1 MNATLTI
8 EEINVILQELEAASP
23 HDACRTCECLQ
34 GFLTQLGLDAP
45 EDAGALIRPWLAERG
60 QVHGCL
66 GCDPCPPGDQFAAY
80 LRTGDKPTA
89 VPIPLMQSDFSAMMR
104 S

>member
-1 MNATLTI
+1 MHAILTI
-8 EEINVILQELEAASP
+8 EEIDAILQGLEAALP
-23 HDACRTCECLQ
+23 HAECRTCECLQ

-45 EDAGALIRPWLAERG
+45 EDTGALIRPWLTPPG

-80 LRTGDKPTA
+80 LRGPNSSRQQQIILLQ
-89 VPIPLMQSDFSAMMR
+89 V
-104 S
+104 

>member
-8 EEINVILQELEAASP
+8 EEINAILQELEAASP

-34 GFLTQLGLDAP
+34 GFLTQLGLDTP
-45 EDAGALIRPWLAERG
+45 EDAGALIQPWLAPRG
-60 QVHGCL
+60 QMHGCL

-80 LRTGDKPTA
+80 LRTGDKPTT

>member
-1 MNATLTI
+1 MDPQLNREAVRST
-8 EEINVILQELEAASP
+8 LQELEASLP

-34 GFLTQLGLDAP
+34 GFLTQLQLDAP
-45 EDAGALIRPWLAERG
+45 EDAGALIRPWLAARS

-66 GCDPCPPGDQFAAY
+66 GCDPCPPGERFADY
-80 LRTGDKPTA
+80 LRTGDKPAA
-89 VPIPLMQSDFSAMMR
+89 VPILLMQSDFSAMMR

>member
-8 EEINVILQELEAASP
+8 EDINTTLQELEASLA
-23 HDACRTCECLQ
+23 HGECRTCECLQ
-34 GFLTQLGLDAP
+34 GFLTQLHLNAD
-45 EDAGALIRPWLAERG
+45 EDAGALLRPWLAARG
-60 QVHGCL
+60 EVHGCL
-66 GCDPCPPGDQFAAY
+66 GCDPCPPGERFADY